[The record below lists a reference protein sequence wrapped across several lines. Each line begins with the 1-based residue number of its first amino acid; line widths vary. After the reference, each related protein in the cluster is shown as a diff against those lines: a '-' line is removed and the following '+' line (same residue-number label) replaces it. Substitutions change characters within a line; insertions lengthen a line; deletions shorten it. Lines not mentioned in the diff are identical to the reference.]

1 MNEDIL
7 VPAIIISGGAFV
19 SVILY
24 LFLLKSSNKILRM
37 FQLYPESQDVLK
49 LSLRFI
55 SSFLSIMIFL
65 VFLRKALRIIGL
77 DFTAGFIENILLGAG
92 KYFAAFLVIL
102 CGFYI
107 SRRINEKIKGA
118 DTRFRSYFY
127 FLSNLVVNTA
137 FILTGLT
144 IVGIDIT
151 VFLEVYK
158 IILLTIGITLS
169 LIIGIPLGVYFSNK
183 INNKRRKTKVNNK
196 TH

>member
-7 VPAIIISGGAFV
+7 IPAIIISSGAFV

-24 LFLLKSSNKILRM
+24 LFLLKISNTTLRM
-37 FQLYPESQDVLK
+37 FQLYPESQDILK

-77 DFTAGFIENILLGAG
+77 DFTVEVIENIILGSG
-92 KYFAAFLVIL
+92 KYFSAFLVVFG
-102 CGFYI
+102 GFYI
-107 SRRINEKIKGA
+107 SRRINEKIKEINSGV
-118 DTRFRSYFY
+118 RQYLY
-127 FLSNLVVNTA
+127 FLSNLVINTA

-144 IVGIDIT
+144 VVGINIT
-151 VFLEVYK
+151 VFVQVYK

-169 LIIGIPLGVYFSNK
+169 LIIGIPLGIYFSNK
-183 INNKRRKTKVNNK
+183 INKQRKIR
-196 TH
+196 